1 MCSIPWMLKISL
13 HLKYEGAHLSY
24 IYLTKRDKMKD
35 STQPTGS
42 QIWQEI
48 IDSQCFVYDDPV
60 KLVEI

>member
-1 MCSIPWMLKISL
+1 
-13 HLKYEGAHLSY
+13 
-24 IYLTKRDKMKD
+24 MKD